1 MKHILIT
8 IIAAVVLVGSALAD
22 PIHDE
27 VIRGDIKAVRSL
39 LNSGVDVNVKN
50 EKGWTPLHFAASE
63 GQVDVFNFL
72 ISKNA
77 DVRAVD
83 RYGMTVL
90 HLVAWLGHDSA
101 VQIEMLDAVYG
112 LPGAIG
118 GGFLNPIVLS
128 GNHKGKT
135 PLDLS
140 FGDTQ
145 EWLRNHGGK
154 TGSELGNIDI
164 FSAVKDGD
172 IEAVRKYLDEGGD
185 TNASDIAGLT
195 SLHYASRYDQKEIVQ
210 LLIINGASI
219 NSQSDNGL
227 TPLHV
232 NGKTGNKEITE
243 LLLDQGAVVNPKD
256 VNGKTPLDY
265 AIDKKHKGVVTL
277 LREHGGKAG
286 AEYTFLIYI
295 NVASTMISNR
305 LLINGNIGLEY
316 EVLYSSDLNEWQVLD
331 SVKID
336 KSPLVYLLN
345 STNKEA
351 LRFYKLRL
359 VE

>member
-1 MKHILIT
+1 MKRILIT
-8 IIAAVVLVGSALAD
+8 TIAAVLLVGSALAD

-27 VIRGDIKAVRSL
+27 VIRGDIEGVRSL
-39 LNSGVDVNVKN
+39 LNSGVDVNAKN
-50 EKGWTPLHFAASE
+50 DKGWTPLHYAASE
-63 GQVDVFNFL
+63 GQIDILNL
-72 ISKNA
+72 LLSQNA
-77 DVRAVD
+77 DVRAVNQ
-83 RYGMTVL
+83 YGMTVV
-90 HLVAWLGHDSA
+90 HLAAWLGPNTV
-101 VQIEMLDAVYG
+101 VQIEILTALIDFPVE
-112 LPGAIG
+112 G
-118 GGFLNPIVLS
+118 GVNLNTTVLT
-128 GNHKGKT
+128 GQHRGKT

-140 FGDTQ
+140 SGDTRA
-145 EWLRNHGGK
+145 WLRNHGGK
-154 TGSELGNIDI
+154 TGAELGNIDI

-172 IEAVRKYLDEGGD
+172 IEAVRKYLDAGGD

-227 TPLHV
+227 TPLHLS
-232 NGKTGNKEITE
+232 GKTGNKEITE
-243 LLLDQGAVVNPKD
+243 LLLDQGAVANPKD

-305 LLINGNIGLEY
+305 LLINGNSGLEY
-316 EVLYSSDLNEWQVLD
+316 EVLYSSDLNEWQLLD

-336 KSPLVYLLN
+336 KSPQPYLL
-345 STNKEA
+345 STNKDA
-351 LRFYKLRL
+351 MRFYKLRL